1 MFEYFYNE
9 IFRSVIIGFGT
20 LFNGIEI
27 KHSSDSGVES
37 VVKVPLSYGP
47 TQKFL
52 ARMEQ
57 EANLNKPVQMTLP
70 RMSFEF
76 IGLQYDPSR
85 KSTQTQTIIN
95 QTPDGNNLKRSYV
108 PVPYNMSFTLSIMT
122 KLNDDMLQIT
132 EQILPYFQPAYNL
145 SINYLGELK
154 EKRDIPIQLDSIDMN
169 DDYEGNF
176 DTRRALIYT
185 LSFTAKVYLFGPIT
199 DVTSQIV
206 KKVTVGYL
214 SGSGPKDPKATRDVT
229 YQTTPRATKDYNGD
243 IVTLLSK
250 NLNMIDTLV
259 EVDDGST
266 ITEKTYIYV
275 GQEEM
280 YVESVTGNTLV
291 VRRAQDNTQASNHV
305 LGAQVSAITEADN
318 NLIQF
323 GDNFG
328 FDGDIF

>member
-214 SGSGPKDPKATRDVT
+214 SGSGSKDPKATRDVT

-305 LGAQVSAITEADN
+305 LGAQVSAITEVDN

>member
-57 EANLNKPVQMTLP
+57 ESNLNKPVQMTLP

-95 QTPDGNNLKRSYV
+95 QTPDGNNIKKSFV

-305 LGAQVSAITEADN
+305 LGAQVSAITEVDN

>member
-1 MFEYFYNE
+1 
-9 IFRSVIIGFGT
+9 
-20 LFNGIEI
+20 
-27 KHSSDSGVES
+27 
-37 VVKVPLSYGP
+37 
-47 TQKFL
+47 
-52 ARMEQ
+52 
-57 EANLNKPVQMTLP
+57 
-70 RMSFEF
+70 
-76 IGLQYDPSR
+76 
-85 KSTQTQTIIN
+85 
-95 QTPDGNNLKRSYV
+95 
-108 PVPYNMSFTLSIMT
+108 
-122 KLNDDMLQIT
+122 
-132 EQILPYFQPAYNL
+132 
-145 SINYLGELK
+145 
-154 EKRDIPIQLDSIDMN
+154 MN